1 MLSQPSVLPP
11 RSQQAGA
18 APAAHSQRDF
28 PAVAPRAPAP
38 RRRPLSQALQQSR
51 PEARP
56 APMSNHILLK
66 PSASNG
72 HDAET
77 SDYRIQAPNVGA
89 MEVRTGSGGAGL
101 VLVWCSL
108 LAPCTPL
115 DEQECCSRHAWCGS
129 AGCACPPHPCHPGWR
144 LLRPAPMHMHGVLAP
159 HACHSG
165 QRRARPDCSRRAHLP
180 SLQLPDELKRDCLL
194 FYYPDCEQL
203 ARRVAECSEGKV
215 ELAEI
220 TWK

>member
-1 MLSQPSVLPP
+1 MERQLLSAVQAELAQRAQHLAAAGGQLDRLPHLPP
-11 RSQQAGA
+11 FSA
-18 APAAHSQRDF
+18 ALGQLKSEAA
-28 PAVAPRAPAP
+28 A
-38 RRRPLSQALQQSR
+38 ALQQSR

-129 AGCACPPHPCHPGWR
+129 AGCACPPHPCHPGWWP
-144 LLRPAPMHMHGVLAP
+144 LRPPPMRMHGVLAP
-159 HACHSG
+159 YACHSG
-165 QRRARPDCSRRAHLP
+165 PAPCSP
-180 SLQLPDELKRDCLL
+180 
-194 FYYPDCEQL
+194 
-203 ARRVAECSEGKV
+203 
-215 ELAEI
+215 
-220 TWK
+220 